1 MDERLLLA
9 LIAFLAAVIIGLV
22 VRLLAI
28 RRTARQILGVLED
41 IEMGNANRRVFVH
54 GKGAL
59 SEIGYRI
66 NAMAEAHQY
75 QIADLEKSEQAHKRL
90 LTSLSHD
97 VRTPLT
103 SLLGYLDALHAKVV
117 AGDEQERYVEIARNK
132 AYDLK
137 NLVDILFEWF
147 KLDSRER
154 TFHYEKTDINEYTRS
169 LIIDWIPVFEQKGIE
184 LEVAIADDECAVAL
198 DRDAY
203 ARIMNNLIQNA
214 VIHSGGDRLQIEIA
228 PGEDAVFVSVSDN
241 GSGVPEAKLP
251 YLFDRLYKCDD
262 ARSERG
268 SGLGL
273 SIVKELVTAHKG
285 TVSVTSIPG
294 ERTTFTVSLPL

>member
-1 MDERLLLA
+1 MDNRLLLA
-9 LIAFLAAVIIGLV
+9 FIALLLAVIIGLV
-22 VRLLAI
+22 LRLVEI
-28 RRTARQILGVLED
+28 RRTAGHILTVLED
-41 IEMGNANRRVFVH
+41 IEKGNANRRVFLH
-54 GKGAL
+54 GKGTL
-59 SEIGYRI
+59 SEIGYKI
-66 NAMAEAHQY
+66 NTLAEAHQG

-117 AGDEQERYVEIARNK
+117 TGDEEEHYIEIARNK

-147 KLDSRER
+147 KLDSKER

-184 LEVAIADDECAVAL
+184 LEVAIADDECTVAL

-203 ARIMNNLIQNA
+203 ARIMNNLIQNV
-214 VIHSGGDRLQIEIA
+214 VIHSGGNRLRIEIA
-228 PGEDAVFVSVSDN
+228 PDEGAVFIKVSDN

-285 TVSVTSIPG
+285 TVSVTSVPD
-294 ERTTFTVSLPL
+294 ERTTFTVALPF